1 MLPRRPRELP
11 PTAGLPLQAADL
23 RPGAATLASD
33 LARQLGTPPLQL
45 ECSGTASLLIALT
58 TLRELQPQRR
68 RVVVPAFT
76 CPLVAIA
83 VQQAGLELQLCDLR
97 LGHFDMDPAALRTV
111 CDERTLA
118 IIPTHLAGRVADVDD
133 AMAAARD
140 VGAYVI
146 EDAAQALGARRDGI
160 SVGCTG
166 DIGFFSLAAGKG
178 LSIYEGGL
186 LLARDPGLRQRLADT
201 AARLVPRRFDWECR
215 RCIEL
220 LGYAALYRPGGLRL
234 AYGNPL
240 RRGLRRGDPV
250 AAVGDDFALTIPL
263 HRVGRWR
270 QAVGAHAATRLPAF
284 LDQLAAQAQRRL
296 PRLRRIGGV
305 EVYDDS
311 AGTGGTWPF
320 LLLLLP
326 DQKYR
331 DAALEQLWGAGM
343 GVSRLF
349 IHALPDYAYLS
360 AIVPQ
365 QDVPHARDFAARS
378 LSISNS
384 PWMTD
389 EDFETICRT
398 LEAVLA
404 PMRASSPHSAG

>member
-1 MLPRRPRELP
+1 MLPRRPHELP
-11 PTAGLPLQAADL
+11 PTAGLPLRLGDLHPGAPTLAADI
-23 RPGAATLASD
+23 AALLD
-33 LARQLGTPPLQL
+33 TPPLQL
-45 ECSGTASLLIALT
+45 ECSGTAALLIALI

-97 LGHFDMDPAALRTV
+97 HGHYDMDPAALRAA

-118 IIPTHLAGRVADVDD
+118 IVPTHLAGRVADVDD
-133 AMAAARD
+133 ALAVARQ

-146 EDAAQALGARRDGI
+146 EDAAQALGARRDGV
-160 SVGCTG
+160 SVGLAG
-166 DIGFFSLAAGKG
+166 DVGFFSLAAGKG

-186 LLARDPGLRQRLADT
+186 LLARDPSLRERLART
-201 AARLVPRRFDWECR
+201 ATRLVPRRPGWEWKR
-215 RCIEL
+215 LIEL
-220 LGYAALYRPGGLRL
+220 LGYAALYRPCGLRL

-240 RRGLRRGDPV
+240 RRALRRGDPV
-250 AAVGDDFALTIPL
+250 AAVGDDFPLTIPL

-270 QAVGAHAATRLPAF
+270 QAVGAHAAVRLPAF
-284 LDQLAAQAQRRL
+284 LDRLSAQVQRRL
-296 PRLRRIGGV
+296 SRLRRIGGV
-305 EVYDDS
+305 EVFDDD
-311 AGTGGTWPF
+311 AGARGTWPF

-326 DQKYR
+326 DRQRR
-331 DAALEQLWGAGM
+331 DAALAQLWPSGY

-349 IHALPDYAYLS
+349 IHALPDYAYL
-360 AIVPQ
+360 AGIVPA

-378 LSISNS
+378 LTIGNS

-389 EDFETICRT
+389 ADFEAVCAA
-398 LEAVLA
+398 LEAVL
-404 PMRASSPHSAG
+404 R

>member
-1 MLPRRPRELP
+1 MLPRRPHELP
-11 PTAGLPLQAADL
+11 PTAGLPLRPGDL
-23 RPGAATLASD
+23 RPGAPALAD
-33 LARQLGTPPLQL
+33 NLAALLGTPPLQL

-83 VQQAGLELQLCDLR
+83 VQQAGLELELCDLR
-97 LGHFDMDPAALRTV
+97 HGHCDMDSAALRAA

-133 AMAAARD
+133 ALAVARQ

-146 EDAAQALGARRDGI
+146 EDAAQALGARRDGV
-160 SVGCTG
+160 SVGLAG
-166 DIGFFSLAAGKG
+166 DVGFFSLAAGKG

-186 LLARDPGLRQRLADT
+186 LLARDPSLRERLART
-201 AARLVPRRFDWECR
+201 AARLVPHNSGMEWKRR
-215 RCIEL
+215 IEL
-220 LGYAALYRPGGLRL
+220 LGYAALYRPRGLRL

-240 RRGLRRGDPV
+240 RRALRRGDPV
-250 AAVGDDFALTIPL
+250 AAVGDDFPLTIPL

-270 QAVGAHAATRLPAF
+270 QAVGAHAAVRLPAF
-284 LDQLAAQAQRRL
+284 LDRLSAQAQRRL
-296 PRLRRIGGV
+296 PRLRQIGGV
-305 EVYDDS
+305 ELLDDP
-311 AGTGGTWPF
+311 AGAHGTWPF

-326 DQKYR
+326 DRQRR
-331 DAALEQLWGAGM
+331 DAALDQLWPSGY

-349 IHALPDYAYLS
+349 IHALPDYAYL
-360 AIVPQ
+360 AGIVPAR
-365 QDVPHARDFAARS
+365 DVPHARDFAARS
-378 LSISNS
+378 LTIGNS

-389 EDFETICRT
+389 ADFEAVCAA
-398 LEAVLA
+398 LEAVL
-404 PMRASSPHSAG
+404 R

>member
-1 MLPRRPRELP
+1 M
-11 PTAGLPLQAADL
+11 AGLPLRFADL
-23 RPGAATLASD
+23 RPGAATLATD
-33 LARQLGTPPLQL
+33 IAAQLGTPPLQL

-58 TLRELQPQRR
+58 ALRELQPQRR

-97 LGHFDMDPAALRTV
+97 AGHYDMDPAALRAA

-133 AMAAARD
+133 ALAVANN

-146 EDAAQALGARRDGI
+146 EDAAQALGARRDGG
-160 SVGCTG
+160 SVGLAG

-186 LLARDPGLRQRLADT
+186 LLARDPALRERLAHT
-201 AARLVPRRFDWECR
+201 AARLVPRSLGWEWKR
-215 RCIEL
+215 SIEL
-220 LGYAALYRPGGLRL
+220 LGYAALYRPHGLRL

-240 RRGLRRGDPV
+240 RRALRRGDPI
-250 AAVGDDFALTIPL
+250 AAVGDDFPLTIPL

-270 QAVGAHAATRLPAF
+270 QGVGAHAATRLPAF
-284 LDQLAAQAQRRL
+284 LDQLHAQAQRRL
-296 PRLRRIGGV
+296 PRLRRIVGV
-305 EVYDDS
+305 DVLDDPS
-311 AGTGGTWPF
+311 GARGAWPF

-326 DQKYR
+326 DQQRR
-331 DAALEQLWGAGM
+331 DAALAQLWASGL

-349 IHALPDYAYLS
+349 IHALPNYAYL
-360 AIVPQ
+360 ADVVPA

-378 LSISNS
+378 LSVSNS

-389 EDFETICRT
+389 ADFETICRT

-404 PMRASSPHSAG
+404 

>member
-1 MLPRRPRELP
+1 MLSRRAQELP
-11 PTAGLPLQAADL
+11 PTAGLPLRWRDL
-23 RPGAATLASD
+23 LPGAPTLASD
-33 LARQLGTPPLQL
+33 VAAQLGTPPLQL

-58 TLRELQPQRR
+58 ALRELQPVRR
-68 RVVVPAFT
+68 HVVVPAYT

-83 VQQAGLELQLCDLR
+83 VRHAGLELQLCDLR
-97 LGHFDMDPAALRTV
+97 AGHYDMDPTALRAA

-133 AMAAARD
+133 ALVAARG

-146 EDAAQALGARRDGI
+146 EDAAQAVGARRDGV
-160 SVGCTG
+160 SVGLAG

-186 LLARDPGLRQRLADT
+186 LLARDPDLRAQLAES
-201 AARLVPRRFDWECR
+201 AKRIVPHRFGWECR
-215 RCIEL
+215 RSVEL
-220 LGYAALYRPGGLRL
+220 LGYAALYRPRGLGL

-240 RRGLRRGDPV
+240 RRALRRGDPV

-270 QAVGAHAATRLPAF
+270 QAVGARAARRLPTF
-284 LDQLAAQAQRRL
+284 LDHLTAQAVRRL
-296 PRLRRIGGV
+296 PRLRGIDGV
-305 EVYDDS
+305 QVMQDPS
-311 AGTGGTWPF
+311 SGQGTWPF
-320 LLLLLP
+320 FLLLLP
-326 DQKYR
+326 DQTRR
-331 DAALEQLWGAGM
+331 DAALGELWEAGL

-349 IHALPDYAYLS
+349 IHALPDYAYL
-360 AIVPQ
+360 AGIVPS

-378 LSISNS
+378 LTISNS

-389 EDFETICRT
+389 EDFEAICRT
-398 LEAVLA
+398 LETVLA
-404 PMRASSPHSAG
+404 

>member
-1 MLPRRPRELP
+1 MLPRRPHELP
-11 PTAGLPLQAADL
+11 PTAGLPLRLGDL
-23 RPGAATLASD
+23 LPGAPTLAND
-33 LARQLGTPPLQL
+33 VAALLDTPPLQL

-97 LGHFDMDPAALRTV
+97 HGHYDMDPAALRAA

-118 IIPTHLAGRVADVDD
+118 IMPTHLAGRVADVDD
-133 AMAAARD
+133 ALAVARQ

-146 EDAAQALGARRDGI
+146 EDAAQALGSRRDGA
-160 SVGCTG
+160 SVGLAG
-166 DIGFFSLAAGKG
+166 DVGFFSLAAGKG

-186 LLARDPGLRQRLADT
+186 LLARDPSLRERLART
-201 AARLVPRRFDWECR
+201 AARLVPRRPGWEWKR
-215 RCIEL
+215 RIEL
-220 LGYAALYRPGGLRL
+220 LGYAALYRPRGLRL

-240 RRGLRRGDPV
+240 RGALRRGDPV
-250 AAVGDDFALTIPL
+250 AAVGDDFPLTVPL

-270 QAVGAHAATRLPAF
+270 QAVGAHAAVRLPAF
-284 LDQLAAQAQRRL
+284 LDRLSAQAQRRL
-296 PRLRRIGGV
+296 SRLRRIDGV
-305 EVYDDS
+305 EVFDDD
-311 AGTGGTWPF
+311 AGARGTWPF

-326 DQKYR
+326 DRQRR
-331 DAALEQLWGAGM
+331 DAALAQLWPSGY

-349 IHALPDYAYLS
+349 IHALPDYAYL
-360 AIVPQ
+360 AGIVPA
-365 QDVPHARDFAARS
+365 QDVPHACDFAARS
-378 LSISNS
+378 LTIGNS

-389 EDFETICRT
+389 ADFEAVCAA
-398 LEAVLA
+398 LEAVL
-404 PMRASSPHSAG
+404 R

>member
-1 MLPRRPRELP
+1 MLPRRRHELP
-11 PTAGLPLQAADL
+11 PTAGLPLRLADL
-23 RPGAATLASD
+23 RPGAPTLAD
-33 LARQLGTPPLQL
+33 DIAALLGTPPLQL

-83 VQQAGLELQLCDLR
+83 VQQAGLELELCDLR
-97 LGHFDMDPAALRTV
+97 HGHYDMDPAALRAA

-118 IIPTHLAGRVADVDD
+118 IVPTHLAGRVADVDD
-133 AMAAARD
+133 ALAVARQ

-146 EDAAQALGARRDGI
+146 EDAAQALGARRHGI
-160 SVGCTG
+160 SAGLAG
-166 DIGFFSLAAGKG
+166 DVGFFSLAAGKG

-186 LLARDPGLRQRLADT
+186 LLARDPSLRERLART
-201 AARLVPRRFDWECR
+201 ATRLVPHSFGMEWKRL
-215 RCIEL
+215 IEL
-220 LGYAALYRPGGLRL
+220 LGYAALYQPWGLRL

-240 RRGLRRGDPV
+240 RRALRRGDPV
-250 AAVGDDFALTIPL
+250 AAIGDDFPPTIPL

-270 QAVGAHAATRLPAF
+270 QAVGAHAAARLPAF
-284 LDQLAAQAQRRL
+284 LDRLSAQAQRRL

-305 EVYDDS
+305 ELLDDP
-311 AGTGGTWPF
+311 AGAHGVWPF

-326 DQKYR
+326 DQKRR
-331 DAALEQLWGAGM
+331 DAVLDQLWSSGY

-349 IHALPDYAYLS
+349 IHALPDYAYL
-360 AIVPQ
+360 AGIVPAQ
-365 QDVPHARDFAARS
+365 EVPHARDFAARS
-378 LSISNS
+378 LTIGNS

-389 EDFETICRT
+389 ADFEAVC
-398 LEAVLA
+398 AVLE
-404 PMRASSPHSAG
+404 RG

>member
-1 MLPRRPRELP
+1 MLSRRPHELP
-11 PTAGLPLQAADL
+11 PTAGLPLRLADL
-23 RPGAATLASD
+23 RPGAATLAAD
-33 LARQLGTPPLQL
+33 IAAQLGTPPLQL

-97 LGHFDMDPAALRTV
+97 ASHYDMDPAALRAA

-133 AMAAARD
+133 ALAVARN

-146 EDAAQALGARRDGI
+146 EDAAQALGASRDHV
-160 SVGCTG
+160 SVGLSG

-186 LLARDPGLRQRLADT
+186 LLARDPVMRERLART
-201 AARLVPRRFDWECR
+201 AARIVPHSFAWEWKR
-215 RCIEL
+215 SIEL
-220 LGYAALYRPGGLRL
+220 LGYAALYRPRGLRL

-240 RRGLRRGDPV
+240 RRALRRGDPV
-250 AAVGDDFALTIPL
+250 AAVGDDFPLTIPL
-263 HRVGRWR
+263 HRVGHWR
-270 QAVGAHAATRLPAF
+270 QAVGAHAATRLPTF
-284 LDQLAAQAQRRL
+284 LDLLSAQAQQRL
-296 PRLRRIGGV
+296 PRLRRIDGV
-305 EVYDDS
+305 EVLDDPV
-311 AGTGGTWPF
+311 GTHGTWPF
-320 LLLLLP
+320 LLLMLP
-326 DQKYR
+326 DQRRR
-331 DAALEQLWGAGM
+331 DAALTELWQSGL

-349 IHALPDYAYLS
+349 IHALPDYAYL
-360 AIVPQ
+360 AGVVPP

-384 PWMTD
+384 PWVTD
-389 EDFETICRT
+389 EDFETVCRT
-398 LEAVLA
+398 LETVL
-404 PMRASSPHSAG
+404 G